1 MNYQVLDDGNIPEHI
16 SDADAEYL
24 QIKLAR
30 CKDSVEA
37 EKIRKQL
44 SLLKDALLIAHKERV
59 KHDSRRN
66 NQNARYN

>member
-1 MNYQVLDDGNIPEHI
+1 MMNYQILDNGEIPETI
-16 SDADAEYL
+16 SDADTEYL

-30 CKDSVEA
+30 CSDSVEA

-44 SLLKDALLIAHKERV
+44 NLLKDALLIAHNERV

-66 NQNARYN
+66 NRNA